1 MIVHGSNTLYILQK
15 KERNDAINKAFDF
28 TSMFRTHNI
37 EKNLNK
43 WGTKGETV
51 PKSNFKAAEAGVV
64 VVPIRIPT
72 TRLDIDNKTKEN
84 LEEETEMLK
93 SQLEEVK
100 DETKELKTRM
110 AIRKKNEDDG
120 RDITFKESMDIVDAT
135 VEDAAFLL
143 MKNVPLTAIDED
155 PKRAANIME
164 RHWDIDCGIKRAS
177 NQLYSGRC
185 WMFAGLNIL
194 VRQLINLKHF
204 EPTFELSQSYLF
216 FWHYVEQYNDVLSL
230 FHYKPELSKQFN
242 RERDDILE
250 EPLHDGA
257 NWINF
262 YRLVKKY
269 GVVPKSMMPETIPS
283 SSSSEMKDTLADMLA
298 TDLKEM
304 EALTPEWDLIDD
316 DDKKRKKFNKFRND
330 KMKRV
335 IKLLCK
341 YMGKPP
347 LKGTIKLNT
356 VAILKPIDHPD
367 KNENSSLSIDS
378 PQSFFDGINS
388 IYGARLRNGVP
399 SQIMPID
406 IDNLV
411 QIINDTRPA
420 AISPYDKRT
429 KEVDG
434 KDMPLGLELSVDN
447 TWYTTTYQE
456 HKEHRNLLYNM
467 ENIDHIIETVL
478 QSLKFDKPVWFACNM
493 NTNVD
498 KRRQGMDVDLF
509 RPDLFTGFKFSMDRE
524 NRMKYGR
531 AHCNHAMLIVGAETK
546 VVTEGETG
554 GEGNTVLKQEV
565 IAFNVEN
572 SWGDSGPNGGYY
584 KMSIEWFKARVYT
597 VVVYNK
603 IISKVL
609 SQYGIDG
616 FKEPTVS
623 EVLGIYPENDFF
635 G

>member
-1 MIVHGSNTLYILQK
+1 
-15 KERNDAINKAFDF
+15 
-28 TSMFRTHNI
+28 MFRTHGI
-37 EKNLNK
+37 KKHLNK
-43 WGTKGETV
+43 LGTNDDDDKNGSK
-51 PKSNFKAAEAGVV
+51 PKAAKAVDVEVKKIV
-64 VVPIRIPT
+64 TLLTINN
-72 TRLDIDNKTKEN
+72 DKKEN
-84 LEEETEMLK
+84 LELQTEILQDK
-93 SQLEEVK
+93 LEEVK
-100 DETKELKTRM
+100 EEKIDLVTRM
-110 AIRKKNEDDG
+110 AIRKKNKEDG
-120 RDITFKESMDIVDAT
+120 RDITFEESMDIVKDT

-143 MKNVPLTAIDED
+143 MKNVPLNAVDED
-155 PKRAANIME
+155 SKKAANIME

-230 FHYKPELSKQFN
+230 FRYKPELRQSFN
-242 RERDDILE
+242 RERNDILE

-283 SSSSEMKDTLADMLA
+283 SSSSEMKETLADMLA
-298 TDLKEM
+298 SDLKDM
-304 EALTPEWDLIDD
+304 EALTPGWDTIKDSD
-316 DDKKRKKFNKFRND
+316 EKRKKFNEFRNE
-330 KMKRV
+330 KMIRV
-335 IKLLCK
+335 VTLLCK

-347 LKGTIKLNT
+347 LSGTIKLNT
-356 VAILKPIDHPD
+356 VAIQMPIDHPD
-367 KNENSSLSIDS
+367 KNENSSLAIES
-378 PQSFFDGINS
+378 PQAFFYAINN
-388 IYGARLRNGVP
+388 IYGARLRNGAIT
-399 SQIMPID
+399 QIMPIH
-406 IDNLV
+406 IDDLV

-429 KEVDG
+429 KKVNG
-434 KDMPLGLELSVDN
+434 KDMPLGLELSLDN

-456 HKEHRNLLYNM
+456 HKVHRNLLYNM
-467 ENIDHIIETVL
+467 KKIDHMIETVL
-478 QSLKFDKPVWFACNM
+478 QSLLADKPVWFACNM

-509 RPDLFTGFKFSMDRE
+509 RPDLFTGFKLDMDRE

-546 VVTEGETG
+546 VVTEGNTG
-554 GEGNTVLKQEV
+554 LKQEV

-572 SWGDSGPNGGYY
+572 SWGDSGPNGGFY

-597 VVVYNK
+597 VVIHNDIV
-603 IISKVL
+603 SKVL
-609 SQYGIDG
+609 SQHGING

-623 EVLGIYPENDFF
+623 AVLGIFPSTDFF

>member
-1 MIVHGSNTLYILQK
+1 
-15 KERNDAINKAFDF
+15 
-28 TSMFRTHNI
+28 MFRTHNI

-43 WGTKGETV
+43 WEAKGETV
-51 PKSNFKAAEAGVV
+51 PKFKAAEAGDVVPGDVV
-64 VVPIRIPT
+64 VVPIQTPP
-72 TRLDIDNKTKEN
+72 TRLSIDNDTQKN
-84 LEEETEMLK
+84 LELVSDMLRNR
-93 SQLEEVK
+93 LEEVNEK
-100 DETKELKTRM
+100 KVELETRM
-110 AIRKKNEDDG
+110 AIREKNKDDG
-120 RDITFKESMDIVDAT
+120 RDITFKRSMEIVNDT

-143 MKNVPLTAIDED
+143 MKNVPLNAVDENS
-155 PKRAANIME
+155 KKAANIME
-164 RHWDIDCGIKRAS
+164 RHWDIDTGIKVPS

-194 VRQLINLKHF
+194 VRQLINVRHIA
-204 EPTFELSQSYLF
+204 PTFELSQSYLF

-230 FHYKPELSKQFN
+230 FHYKPELHEPFN
-242 RERDDILE
+242 RERNDILE

-347 LKGTIKLNT
+347 LSGTIKLNT

-378 PQSFFDGINS
+378 PQAFFDGINS
-388 IYGARLRNGVP
+388 ISGARTKNGAIT
-399 SQIMPID
+399 QIMPIH
-406 IDNLV
+406 IDDLV

-429 KEVDG
+429 KKVNG

-467 ENIDHIIETVL
+467 KNIDHIIETVL
-478 QSLKFDKPVWFACNM
+478 ISLKFDKPVWFACNM

-509 RPDLFTGFKFSMDRE
+509 RPDLFTGFKLDMDRE

-554 GEGNTVLKQEV
+554 GEGNTGLKQEV

-597 VVVYNK
+597 VVIHNK

-623 EVLGIYPENDFF
+623 KVLGIYPENDFF